1 MNDTQARNVVA
12 LLQMDPLYYRN
23 FGIYWWH
30 IKTEL
35 KRMGYD
41 QRQLSHLGDFAD
53 PTVDSVYKGRS
64 ATELTL
70 AAFEYQADAT
80 FHQYNGV
87 KHLDDEIGVYLLLD
101 NDVE

>member
-1 MNDTQARNVVA
+1 MTPNQSRNVVA

-23 FGIYWWH
+23 FGVYWWH
-30 IKTEL
+30 VKAEL
-35 KRMGYD
+35 KRLGYD
-41 QRQLSHLGDFAD
+41 KDQLFHLGDFKD
-53 PTVDSVYKGRS
+53 PTVDPVYNGQS

-70 AAFEYQADAT
+70 AAFQYQADST

-87 KHLDDEIGVYLLLD
+87 KHLDDILGVYLLQD